1 MVVIIVIVLRA
12 CLFSEYTSPNT
23 VALVGG
29 RSLGRNKS
37 SGLASSYTCAGSPL
51 LGHRKIRRSTKELG
65 SKTLSKRAGIIPK
78 NLTWLRHCAAA
89 TARNSFGSHRSVGRA
104 QTHFSSRRANKW
116 SSTSVTLQVQG
127 ITILSKLSLI
137 PRPLVP
143 FRSLWITRIAECIIK
158 LWLLEGSVLWTP
170 FLQWWWCSWE
180 ILCVEMMNY
189 HL

>member
-1 MVVIIVIVLRA
+1 MVTTPLNYVDQNRWRSSGIGGSDHRHCFTGMFILWY
-12 CLFSEYTSPNT
+12 EYTNPNT

-65 SKTLSKRAGIIPK
+65 SKTLSERAGIIPK

-127 ITILSKLSLI
+127 ITLLS
-137 PRPLVP
+137 
-143 FRSLWITRIAECIIK
+143 
-158 LWLLEGSVLWTP
+158 
-170 FLQWWWCSWE
+170 
-180 ILCVEMMNY
+180 
-189 HL
+189 